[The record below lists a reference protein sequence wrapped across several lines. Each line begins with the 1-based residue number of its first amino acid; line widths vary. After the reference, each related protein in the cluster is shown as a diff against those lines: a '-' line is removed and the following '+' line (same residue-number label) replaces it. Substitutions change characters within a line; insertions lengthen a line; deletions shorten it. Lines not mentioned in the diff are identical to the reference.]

1 MNINKYIIEGV
12 LVEFDKKTKGGRI
25 YPQEVYIN
33 ELKRLMFNFNPKFIL
48 KILYKSGGKWRLKRL
63 EYLK

>member
-12 LVEFDKKTKGGRI
+12 LVDFDKKSKSGRI
-25 YPQEVYIN
+25 YNQEVYIN

-48 KILYKSGGKWRLKRL
+48 NILYKSGGKWRFKRV

>member
-1 MNINKYIIEGV
+1 MNKYILEGV
-12 LVEFDKKTKGGRI
+12 VVTVNNKQNRGRI
-25 YPQEVYIN
+25 YNQEVYIN

-48 KILYKSGGKWRLKRL
+48 KILYKSGGKWRFKRV